1 VHRARTAC
9 DADAD
14 ADADAVIDVE
24 ANEAAS
30 VSAASPSSMRTG
42 AVGVRRCSAPRVAP
56 RTQSHGGPR
65 AWFARRGVARAMR
78 DEEVVED
85 ATSTRRAAMVRVSAL
100 ALTMGVPMRAN
111 DWRANA
117 DSSSSPPPSSLY
129 DFKVKQY
136 GAERDLRAF
145 DGKVT
150 LVMNVASE

>member
-1 VHRARTAC
+1 
-9 DADAD
+9 
-14 ADADAVIDVE
+14 VE
-24 ANEAAS
+24 ATS
-30 VSAASPSSMRTG
+30 VSAASPSSMRAG
-42 AVGVRRCSAPRVAP
+42 VVGVRRCSAPRVAP
-56 RTQSHGGPR
+56 RTQSHGGRR
-65 AWFARRGVARAMR
+65 ARFARRGVAHAMLR
-78 DEEVVED
+78 DDGADEVVEVVED

-100 ALTMGVPMRAN
+100 ALTMGVPMRSN

-117 DSSSSPPPSSLY
+117 DSSSSLSSLY

>member
-1 VHRARTAC
+1 
-9 DADAD
+9 
-14 ADADAVIDVE
+14 
-24 ANEAAS
+24 
-30 VSAASPSSMRTG
+30 
-42 AVGVRRCSAPRVAP
+42 
-56 RTQSHGGPR
+56 
-65 AWFARRGVARAMR
+65 MR
-78 DEEVVED
+78 DGDCADEVVEVVED

-100 ALTMGVPMRAN
+100 ALTMGVPLRAN

-117 DSSSSPPPSSLY
+117 DSSPSPSSSLY

>member
-1 VHRARTAC
+1 MRAG
-9 DADAD
+9 
-14 ADADAVIDVE
+14 V
-24 ANEAAS
+24 
-30 VSAASPSSMRTG
+30 
-42 AVGVRRCSAPRVAP
+42 VGVRRCSAPRVAP
-56 RTQSHGGPR
+56 RTQSHGGRR
-65 AWFARRGVARAMR
+65 ARFARRGVARAMLDGR
-78 DEEVVED
+78 ADVEVVED

-100 ALTMGVPMRAN
+100 ALTMGVPLRAN

-117 DSSSSPPPSSLY
+117 DSSPSSSSSSLY

>member
-1 VHRARTAC
+1 MRAG
-9 DADAD
+9 
-14 ADADAVIDVE
+14 V
-24 ANEAAS
+24 
-30 VSAASPSSMRTG
+30 
-42 AVGVRRCSAPRVAP
+42 VGVRRCSAPRVAP
-56 RTQSHGGPR
+56 RTQSHGGRR
-65 AWFARRGVARAMR
+65 ARFARRGVARAMLDGR
-78 DEEVVED
+78 ADVEVVED

-100 ALTMGVPMRAN
+100 ALTMGVPMRSN

-117 DSSSSPPPSSLY
+117 DSSSSSSSLY

>member
-1 VHRARTAC
+1 M
-9 DADAD
+9 
-14 ADADAVIDVE
+14 E
-24 ANEAAS
+24 ATS
-30 VSAASPSSMRTG
+30 VSAASPSSMRAG
-42 AVGVRRCSAPRVAP
+42 VVGVRRCSAPRVAP
-56 RTQSHGGPR
+56 RTQSHGGRR
-65 AWFARRGVARAMR
+65 ARFARRGVARAMLGGA
-78 DEEVVED
+78 DEVVEVVED

-100 ALTMGVPMRAN
+100 ALTMGVPMRSN

-117 DSSSSPPPSSLY
+117 DSSSSLSSLY